1 MFRPVRIG
9 IRLERAPDVAE
20 RLGELLL
27 LSLHYTEKKQT
38 FGIMRIFREQLLDQK
53 ARFLELASADQRAK
67 RRQFR
72 TIAVR
77 AAHESRLDCR

>member
-1 MFRPVRIG
+1 
-9 IRLERAPDVAE
+9 
-20 RLGELLL
+20 
-27 LSLHYTEKKQT
+27 
-38 FGIMRIFREQLLDQK
+38 
-53 ARFLELASADQRAK
+53 LASADQRAK